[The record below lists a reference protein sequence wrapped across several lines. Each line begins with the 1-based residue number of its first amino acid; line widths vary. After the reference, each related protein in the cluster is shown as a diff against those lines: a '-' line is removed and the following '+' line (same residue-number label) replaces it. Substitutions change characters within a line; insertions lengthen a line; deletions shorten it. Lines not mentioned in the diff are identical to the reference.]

1 MRRINWWAVLLTLA
15 VAVLI
20 VSVAGRW
27 LLRMF
32 LRIQGGHG

>member
-1 MRRINWWAVLLTLA
+1 MRRINWWTVLLTLA
-15 VAVLI
+15 VSI
-20 VSVAGRW
+20 VIVWIAGRW